1 MGFGK
6 TFSHKIQNSNQ
17 HFVWISQ
24 QSTEILVL
32 DTGTIIA
39 TMVGAVQIAEKN
51 HAIEIFFQKLICIL
65 LKGLQLNLLNK
76 NKKELS
82 DLKVLS
88 EVATYEN
95 LQIACILGSKLTFCG
110 AN

>member
-1 MGFGK
+1 
-6 TFSHKIQNSNQ
+6 
-17 HFVWISQ
+17 
-24 QSTEILVL
+24 
-32 DTGTIIA
+32 
-39 TMVGAVQIAEKN
+39 MVGAVQIEEKN
-51 HAIEIFFQKLICIL
+51 HAIEIFFLKLICIL

-95 LQIACILGSKLTFCG
+95 L
-110 AN
+110 